1 MTFSH
6 TLEQNYDQ
14 VTRSLANVGGEV
26 QQTRRDV
33 ETASRTLLNCVT
45 AIGQQVIEKVT
56 FLAQETLDIK
66 QSVSRIASMVLSLSL
81 EFSSFRLLLMSFQRN
96 PVDEYYFTIEDA
108 LGRVFPIHLNT
119 ITSWEAF
126 GFVLSEKF
134 KGAAGAR
141 RVRDK
146 RYRLTEHATRREID
160 QSNNW
165 ERTFRPHQKIVMSLL
180 CKDANQTSATDSQL
194 ATCPWCKTESDSDT
208 STQVQ
213 CRGCNMFFTR
223 VVELDDLALPPHPS
237 GNSREAPEFGRPSF
251 NVQLPPGWT
260 NKKRGKRPRDG
271 GDTWNSNK
279 RPKSNTKKRSYNDKD
294 DDVES
299 DDEDIDGLVRVTVVS
314 RRKRIKIFQVS
325 SSNRNGF
332 QTSLGGFASSLQA
345 SVLKHSGTEGPPL
358 DRVHKAIA
366 PAIGLKIQHAEPPL
380 PFMAPPSGYTYNR
393 YENIRQR
400 ASVVDVDDD
409 RVDDGSVGDDNV
421 DNDENDWMKASSDW
435 PPSIFTYYRE
445 NYQAGDHHPSIF
457 LAANG
462 DAEWWVAYWGRSGES
477 PQGFHSQRA
486 TFEDDRCKPYSPR
499 AKGADSKLTE
509 RRQNRGDDTH
519 QHLPIHREGTR
530 CKRRNARHY

>member
-96 PVDEYYFTIEDA
+96 PVDEYYFTIDDA
-108 LGRVFPIHLNT
+108 LGRLFPIHLNT

-126 GFVLSEKF
+126 AFVLSEKF

-165 ERTFRPHQKIVMSLL
+165 ERTFRPHQKIVMSVL
-180 CKDANQTSATDSQL
+180 CKDANQMLAVDSQL

-208 STQVQ
+208 SIQVQ

-223 VVELDDLALPPHPS
+223 VVELDDMALPSHPS
-237 GNSREAPEFGRPSF
+237 GNSRQAPEFGQPSF

-260 NKKRGKRPRDG
+260 DKKKKKRPRDG
-271 GDTWNSNK
+271 DDTEGSNK
-279 RPKSNTKKRSYNDKD
+279 RPKSNTKKRSYNDED

-345 SVLKHSGTEGPPL
+345 SVLKSSGTEGPPL
-358 DRVHKAIA
+358 DRVHEATA
-366 PAIGLKIQHAEPPL
+366 PTISPSTQHVEPSL
-380 PFMAPPSGYTYNR
+380 PFLAPPGDYTNDW
-393 YENIRQR
+393 YENTRQR
-400 ASVVDVDDD
+400 ASLLDVDDD
-409 RVDDGSVGDDNV
+409 SVGDGSMSGDDV
-421 DNDENDWMKASSDW
+421 DNDENDRMEASSDS
-435 PPSIFTYYRE
+435 PPSIFASHSD
-445 NYQAGDHHPSIF
+445 NYQPGDHHPSIF
-457 LAANG
+457 LAAKE
-462 DAEWWVAYWGRSGES
+462 DFDWWIAYWGQGVES
-477 PQGFHSQRA
+477 PEGFRYERA
-486 TFEDDRCKPYSPR
+486 TLKDNRCKLYGIR
-499 AKGADSKLTE
+499 KGADPKLT
-509 RRQNRGDDTH
+509 
-519 QHLPIHREGTR
+519 
-530 CKRRNARHY
+530 